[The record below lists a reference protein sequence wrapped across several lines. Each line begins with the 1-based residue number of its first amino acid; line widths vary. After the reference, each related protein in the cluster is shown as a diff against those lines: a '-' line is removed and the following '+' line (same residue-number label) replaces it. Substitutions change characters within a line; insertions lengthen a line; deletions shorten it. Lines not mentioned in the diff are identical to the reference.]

1 MGLDPL
7 KATDAIVNR
16 YLDYLET
23 TFAFNDMGLHKQL
36 VDELRKPEKF
46 ARGPIL
52 EATPP
57 FESGNSVNFLIEQG
71 VLSPEFRK
79 LCTPELPLDRNLYM
93 HQEIAIRK
101 LVEDKRN
108 IIVATGTGSGKT
120 ETFLIPILNHLFRQK
135 EQGQLGP
142 GVRALLL
149 YPMNALA
156 NDQLKRLRKL
166 LKNCPDITFGSYT
179 GETEQ
184 NESRAV
190 ERFKQMNP
198 KEDLLPNELLSRER
212 MKESPPHI
220 LLTNYAMLEF
230 LLLRPED
237 NVFFDGEYARDWRFI
252 VIDEVH
258 TYSGAKGIEMA
269 MLLRRL
275 KDRVV
280 ESKPGALQCIG
291 TSATLGG
298 SEKDFKQLAVFGER
312 LFGEKFEWIASDPA
326 RQDVV
331 IGSKK
336 QLTVA
341 GRSWGSPDSELYQRW
356 VEIVDGK
363 DPDKIPTLMREGL
376 SSGVPEEIL
385 KEAQKSCGGEW
396 TRFIYLVLSGD
407 GRLITLQQMLGEK
420 PCSIAD
426 AASKLFPD
434 DQDSQSHLVALVY
447 LANKAK
453 LDIDGQPLLPARYH
467 LFIRAV
473 EGGYVSLLP
482 EKRLYMERREW
493 VEESNGSRYPV
504 FEVATCR
511 RCNSLYLV
519 GELDEVGKH
528 YFLKQP
534 GNRFYDDS
542 NNLVYFL
549 LLEDKEPVSEENED
563 EIVGGGGEEIPA
575 EEGYLL
581 CGKCRSVKSAAN
593 IESLCDCGK
602 ECIFTVI
609 KVPNKNGN
617 VHRCPACGSINA
629 LGSVVRRFVVGA
641 EAVTSVLATSLYQQ
655 IPEQTGELRTD
666 IVSENDWETTS
677 SIDDYKSNR
686 RLLIFSDSRQD
697 AAYFAS
703 YLQASYNQILQRRLI
718 IMTLKKYR
726 DKVLANQWRVNDLA
740 DFVKKMLGDLQ
751 LFPKMS
757 YQQLET
763 EAWKWVLHECMAGDR
778 TLGLEGQGLLGFMP
792 VPPPNWSPPKAL
804 CREPWNF
811 TADEATTLIMILLD
825 SVRRNGAVRFPDC
838 VDPRDSF
845 FAPRNKEYY
854 FKENMSVP
862 GRIYSWN
869 PAAKGRSN
877 SRLDYLLRLADVI
890 GNGIRRPE
898 VEDLLA
904 KIWSKLLAGERA
916 PWKTHFS
923 SHHESKKY
931 GDVYCLKP
939 EYWRILP
946 AVIDDSVTWYRCS
959 KCHGLTVHNLRG
971 VCPTYRCDGRLVA
984 CNPAKELANNH
995 YRKLYLDTL
1004 PLVMQTSEHTAQLT
1018 TERASRVQK
1027 EFYDGQVNVLSCS
1040 TTFELG
1046 VDVGE
1051 LETVFMRNVPPT
1063 AANYIQRAG
1072 RAGRRTSSTAFALTF
1087 CQRRSHDFAYYT
1099 DPLRIIKGE
1108 IRSPHIEIS
1117 NEKII
1122 KRHMYAVA
1130 LAMFWKRWP
1139 EYFGQVNAFFKES
1152 EKSATGVL
1160 KDFLRKRPVQLKASL
1175 KRIIPEKMWERL
1187 GVDDWSWVDELL
1199 HERDGVLSKAEAQ
1212 LMADLRELKAV
1223 EKEYRDAGRYE
1234 KALAV
1239 QKTINT
1245 LEKRYILNFLSQH
1258 NVIPKYGFPVDVV
1271 ELQIYHHGEEA
1282 RGLELDRDLKVALSE
1297 YAPGSQ
1303 VIAGGKLWTSRYLK
1317 KLPDREPVKYM
1328 YAICDHC
1335 GYYQSD
1341 IADKQSVM
1349 DTCICGEKIGN
1360 HRGIFITPEFGF
1372 IADKPMAPTMS
1383 KPQKTYTTRK
1393 YFAQEGRMEEEIT
1406 LNLGAFN
1413 LKIQAGEGKLAVIN
1427 SAGKR
1432 GFKICQFCGY
1442 AEVNT
1447 GKPLPSHKTPW
1458 GKDCKGRADRYSLG
1472 YEFKTDILRLWLP
1485 DYDDKRT
1492 GFWDSLL
1499 YGLLEGACSAL
1510 EIERQDVDG
1519 TLYPYAGNPH
1529 SPALVLFDDVPGG
1542 AGHVKR
1548 IAEKENFMDVL
1559 RRTLEIVSKCECGGK
1574 RADTS
1579 CYGCLRNYTNQYC
1592 HDRLNRRYVIEFVEK
1607 LLSCL

>member
-7 KATDAIVNR
+7 KATDSIVRR

-23 TFAFNDMGLHKQL
+23 TFAFNDAKLHEQL
-36 VDELRKPEKF
+36 SEELKKTEKF

-57 FESGNSVNFLIEQG
+57 FENGNSVNFLIEEG
-71 VLSPEFRK
+71 VLSREFRK
-79 LCTPELPLDRNLYM
+79 LNTSELPLDRNLYL

-101 LVEDKRN
+101 LVEGRRN

-120 ETFLIPILNHLFRQK
+120 EAFLIPILNYLFRQK
-135 EQGQLGP
+135 EQGKLGP

-166 LKNCPDITFGSYT
+166 LKNYPDITFGSYT
-179 GETEQ
+179 GETEE
-184 NESRAV
+184 NENRAV
-190 ERFKQMNP
+190 ERFKRMNP
-198 KEDLLPNELLSRER
+198 REDLLPNELLSRDR
-212 MKESPPHI
+212 MKKSPPHI

-237 NVFFDGEYARDWRFI
+237 NVFFDGEYAYDWHFV

-280 ESKPGALQCIG
+280 ESRPGILQCIG

-298 SEKDFKQLAVFGER
+298 SERDFKQLAVFGER
-312 LFGEKFEWIASDPA
+312 LFGEKFEWIADDPA

-331 IGSKK
+331 IGYKK
-336 QLTVA
+336 KLIVA
-341 GRSWGSPDSELYQRW
+341 SRSWGSPACEFYQRW
-356 VEIVDGK
+356 VRIVDGK
-363 DPDKIPTLMREGL
+363 EADKISALVLEAL
-376 SSGVPEEIL
+376 NSGVPEEIL
-385 KEAQKSCGGEW
+385 RSAQKDSRGEW

-407 GRLITLQQMLGEK
+407 KRVISLQQMLEQK
-420 PCSIAD
+420 PRSIAE
-426 AASKLFPD
+426 ASRVLFPGD
-434 DQDSQSHLVALVY
+434 KDNQGHLVALVY

-453 LDIDGQPLLPARYH
+453 LDDNGQSLLPARYH

-473 EGGYVSLLP
+473 EGGYISLLP

-493 VEESNGSRYPV
+493 IEGNDGVRYPV
-504 FEVATCR
+504 FEAATCR

-519 GELDEVGKH
+519 GELEKLDQ
-528 YFLKQP
+528 YMYLKQP
-534 GNRFYDDS
+534 GSRFYDDS

-563 EIVGGGGEEIPA
+563 EIVNGGEEIPA
-575 EEGYLL
+575 EESYLL
-581 CGKCRSVKSAAN
+581 CGKCGAVKSATTLG
-593 IESLCDCGK
+593 SLCECSK
-602 ECIFTVI
+602 EDIFKVI
-609 KVPNKNGN
+609 KVLNKNGN
-617 VHRCPACGSINA
+617 VHRCPACGSINPMV
-629 LGSVVRRFVVGA
+629 SMVRRFVVGA
-641 EAVTSVLATSLYQQ
+641 EAVTSVLATALYQQ
-655 IPEQTGELRTD
+655 LPEQSEEAKNGVATEEDEWDTGCEVD
-666 IVSENDWETTS
+666 ENRS
-677 SIDDYKSNR
+677 GR

-718 IMTLKKYR
+718 IMTLEKYK
-726 DKVLANQWRVNDLA
+726 DEIITNQWNINNLASFLKRVLIE
-740 DFVKKMLGDLQ
+740 LE
-751 LFPKMS
+751 LFPEKS
-757 YQQLET
+757 NQELEE
-763 EAWKWVLHECMAGDR
+763 EAWKWVLNEFMARDR
-778 TLGLEGQGLLGFMP
+778 VLGLEGQGLLGFIP
-792 VPPPNWSPPKAL
+792 ITPPNWKPPKAL
-804 CREPWNF
+804 CGAPWNL
-811 TADEATTLIMILLD
+811 TPDEAATLIMILLD
-825 SVRRNGAVRFPDC
+825 SVRKNGAVRFPDC

-845 FAPRNKEYY
+845 FAPRNGEYY

-877 SRLDYLLRLADVI
+877 SRLDYLLRLANFI
-890 GNGIRRPE
+890 GNVERSE

-904 KIWSKLLAGERA
+904 NIWSRLLVGERA
-916 PWKTHFS
+916 PWKNHFS
-923 SHHESKKY
+923 SHHESRRY

-946 AVIDDSVTWYRCS
+946 SVIDSSVTWYRCS
-959 KCHGLTVHNLRG
+959 KCHTLTVHNLRG
-971 VCPTYRCDGRLVA
+971 VCPTFRCAGRLFIY
-984 CNPAKELANNH
+984 NPAEELANNH

-1004 PLVMQTSEHTAQLT
+1004 PLVMKTSEHTAQLT

-1027 EFYDGQVNVLSCS
+1027 EFYEGQVNVLSCS

-1072 RAGRRTSSTAFALTF
+1072 RAGRRISSTAFALTF
-1087 CQRRSHDFAYYT
+1087 CQRRSHDFAHFNN
-1099 DPLRIIKGE
+1099 PLRIIKGE
-1108 IRSPHIEIS
+1108 IRPPYIEIS

-1130 LAMFWKRWP
+1130 LAMFWKQWP

-1152 EKSATGVL
+1152 QESATRAL
-1160 KDFLRKRPVQLKASL
+1160 KGFLQKKSEQLKASL
-1175 KRIIPEKMWERL
+1175 KRIIPQKMWGRL
-1187 GVDDWSWVDELL
+1187 GIEDWSWVEEFIDER
-1199 HERDGVLSKAEAQ
+1199 HGVLSKAEVQ
-1212 LMADLRELKAV
+1212 LMADLRELKIV
-1223 EKEYRDAGRYE
+1223 EQEYKEARKYE
-1234 KALAV
+1234 KALIV
-1239 QKTINT
+1239 QRTINT

-1271 ELQIYHHGEEA
+1271 ELQIHHHGEDA
-1282 RGLELDRDLKVALSE
+1282 KGLELDRDLKVALSE

-1317 KLPDREPVKYM
+1317 KLPDREPVKYA
-1328 YAICDHC
+1328 YAICDYC

-1341 IADKQSVM
+1341 IADKNLSV
-1349 DTCICGEKIGN
+1349 DKCICGEKIGKQ
-1360 HRGIFITPEFGF
+1360 RGIFITPEFGF
-1372 IADKPMAPTMS
+1372 IADKPLTPTMLR
-1383 KPQKTYTTRK
+1383 PQKTYTTRK
-1393 YFAQEGRMEEEIT
+1393 YFAQEGNMEEEIT
-1406 LNLGAFN
+1406 LKLGDFN

-1427 SAGKR
+1427 NAGKR
-1432 GFKICQFCGY
+1432 GFKICQICGY
-1442 AEVNT
+1442 AEINT
-1447 GKPLPSHKTPW
+1447 GRSLQSHKTPW
-1458 GKDCKGRADRYSLG
+1458 GKDCNGRYERYSLG
-1472 YEFKTDILRLWLP
+1472 YEFKTDILRLWIPEYCDNRL
-1485 DYDDKRT
+1485 

-1499 YGLLEGACSAL
+1499 YALLEGACSAL

-1519 TLYPYAGNPH
+1519 TLYSYSGNPH

-1542 AGHVKR
+1542 AGHVRR
-1548 IAEKENFMDVL
+1548 IAERENFIDVL
-1559 RRTLEIVSKCECGGK
+1559 HSTLEIVSKCECGGEQ
-1574 RADTS
+1574 ADTS

-1592 HDRLNRRYVIEFVEK
+1592 HDRLNRGYVIEFVRK
-1607 LLSCL
+1607 LLGY